1 MKKEEITMENETQ
14 ILAESISENLTNQT
28 QSTHEAFSSE
38 EGEKSKK
45 TKSQPK
51 FQKESG
57 YKVMFEGEAAEK
69 LLWLEGQLRERSA
82 KPEIGQI
89 LGKEILNF
97 EDQRWSAIVEEN
109 TEIDY
114 FFSQIR
120 KIKDK
125 PKALKLLKGLSEK
138 LLKENEGSSEE
149 SAPHGFPPS
158 TDVILLAS
166 NKSARKRSSKLEDQT
181 TSEVN

>member
-1 MKKEEITMENETQ
+1 MENETQ
-14 ILAESISENLTNQT
+14 TPVESVSENLT
-28 QSTHEAFSSE
+28 THAQFTPEASNTEESE
-38 EGEKSKK
+38 K
-45 TKSQPK
+45 TKKPK
-51 FQKESG
+51 AQSKIQKETG
-57 YKVMFEGEAAEK
+57 YKVVFEGEAAEK
-69 LLWLEGQLRERSA
+69 LLWLESQLRERAA

-97 EDQRWSAIVEEN
+97 EDQKWSAIIEEN

-149 SAPHGFPPS
+149 NSPNGNGFPLT
-158 TDVILLAS
+158 TDGAFLAG
-166 NKSARKRSSKLEDQT
+166 NKSSRKKSPKMEDQI
-181 TSEVN
+181 SEAN